1 MAAFAGKWEA
11 FGQTKVAA
19 LKAAVAQGVAQS
31 QQMFEKEKPVQLTPV
46 EQETKVK
53 ELRAS
58 LGPLPKR
65 AQIFCSDACL
75 RRYLRARNWHVQR
88 AERMLRDTLKW
99 RDQCRPEEIRWADV
113 AEEGATGKVY
123 RTAFQDKHGRPVV
136 VLSAGQ
142 QNTNN
147 HAGQVRHLVHC
158 LENAVMNLP
167 ATARE
172 QQQPQQQDNGRQGE
186 QQGGEQGGQEQMV
199 WLIDFRGWSMRKAPP
214 LKTSREVLSILQSH
228 YPERLGAAVIYNPP
242 AVFEAFWK
250 VIRPFIDPVTFN
262 KILFVNPSK
271 PDTVKKLEGI
281 FDLDRLEEAFGG
293 RSKWTYDHARY
304 GEMMARDDE
313 KTAEYWG
320 IVEGERL
327 GQQQAIVGDE
337 TIAKDMLR
345 NDRNPEPN
353 TVKELRASLGP
364 LPKRAR
370 IFCSDACLRRY
381 LRARN
386 WHVQRAE
393 RMLRDTLKWRHHTPA
408 TVQGGPHTPH
418 QPLLYT
424 PLVAGHQQPCGAGHQ
439 QPCGA
444 GGAGGAAGRGAGV
457 IYNPPAVFEAFWR

>member
-1 MAAFAGKWEA
+1 
-11 FGQTKVAA
+11 
-19 LKAAVAQGVAQS
+19 
-31 QQMFEKEKPVQLTPV
+31 
-46 EQETKVK
+46 
-53 ELRAS
+53 
-58 LGPLPKR
+58 
-65 AQIFCSDACL
+65 
-75 RRYLRARNWHVQR
+75 
-88 AERMLRDTLKW
+88 MLRDTLKW
-99 RDQCRPEEIRWADV
+99 RDQCRREEIRWADV

-167 ATARE
+167 ATACE

-186 QQGGEQGGQEQMV
+186 QEQMV

-228 YPERLGAAVIYNPP
+228 YPERLGAAVIYSPP

-262 KILFVNPSK
+262 KILSVNPSK
-271 PDTVKKLEGI
+271 LDTVKKLEGI

-293 RSKWTYDHARY
+293 RSKWTYDHATY

-327 GQQQAIVGDE
+327 GQQQEIVGDE
-337 TIAKDMLR
+337 GGDGADSTQGTHAQTNGVLTNLHKMNLNRFI
-345 NDRNPEPN
+345 
-353 TVKELRASLGP
+353 
-364 LPKRAR
+364 KRPT
-370 IFCSDACLRRY
+370 
-381 LRARN
+381 
-386 WHVQRAE
+386 WPQ
-393 RMLRDTLKWRHHTPA
+393 
-408 TVQGGPHTPH
+408 
-418 QPLLYT
+418 
-424 PLVAGHQQPCGAGHQ
+424 
-439 QPCGA
+439 
-444 GGAGGAAGRGAGV
+444 
-457 IYNPPAVFEAFWR
+457 

>member
-1 MAAFAGKWEA
+1 
-11 FGQTKVAA
+11 
-19 LKAAVAQGVAQS
+19 
-31 QQMFEKEKPVQLTPV
+31 MFEKEKPALLTPV
-46 EQETKVK
+46 EQEAKVK

-65 AQIFCSDACL
+65 ALIFCSDACL

-147 HAGQVRHLVHC
+147 HAGQ
-158 LENAVMNLP
+158 
-167 ATARE
+167 
-172 QQQPQQQDNGRQGE
+172 
-186 QQGGEQGGQEQMV
+186 
-199 WLIDFRGWSMRKAPP
+199 
-214 LKTSREVLSILQSH
+214 SH

-293 RSKWTYDHARY
+293 RSTWTYDHVTY

-313 KTAEYWG
+313 KMAEYWG

-327 GQQQAIVGDE
+327 VQQQEIVGDE
-337 TIAKDMLR
+337 RVDGVYSTQGSEEIQAHAQTNGVLTNLHKM
-345 NDRNPEPN
+345 
-353 TVKELRASLGP
+353 SLNRFI
-364 LPKRAR
+364 KRPT
-370 IFCSDACLRRY
+370 
-381 LRARN
+381 
-386 WHVQRAE
+386 WPQ
-393 RMLRDTLKWRHHTPA
+393 
-408 TVQGGPHTPH
+408 
-418 QPLLYT
+418 
-424 PLVAGHQQPCGAGHQ
+424 
-439 QPCGA
+439 
-444 GGAGGAAGRGAGV
+444 
-457 IYNPPAVFEAFWR
+457 

>member
-1 MAAFAGKWEA
+1 MEAGGVAVRENRMAAFAGKWEA
-11 FGQTKVAA
+11 FGRTKVAA

-31 QQMFEKEKPVQLTPV
+31 QQMFEKEKPAQLTPV
-46 EQETKVK
+46 EQDDKVK

-142 QNTNN
+142 QNTSN

-172 QQQPQQQDNGRQGE
+172 QHKEKNNRQAEQQEEQGE
-186 QQGGEQGGQEQMV
+186 QEQM
-199 WLIDFRGWSMRKAPP
+199 
-214 LKTSREVLSILQSH
+214 SH

-271 PDTVKKLEGI
+271 PDTVKRLEGI

-293 RSKWTYDHARY
+293 RSKWTYDHATY

-327 GQQQAIVGDE
+327 GQQQAFVGDE
-337 TIAKDMLR
+337 SGDGDSAV
-345 NDRNPEPN
+345 N
-353 TVKELRASLGP
+353 TS
-364 LPKRAR
+364 
-370 IFCSDACLRRY
+370 
-381 LRARN
+381 
-386 WHVQRAE
+386 
-393 RMLRDTLKWRHHTPA
+393 
-408 TVQGGPHTPH
+408 TVQIWNLEDCLIFLIP
-418 QPLLYT
+418 
-424 PLVAGHQQPCGAGHQ
+424 
-439 QPCGA
+439 
-444 GGAGGAAGRGAGV
+444 
-457 IYNPPAVFEAFWR
+457 

>member
-1 MAAFAGKWEA
+1 MESGGVAARENRMAAFAGKWEA

-31 QQMFEKEKPVQLTPV
+31 QQMFEKEKPALLTPV
-46 EQETKVK
+46 EQEAK
-53 ELRAS
+53 
-58 LGPLPKR
+58 
-65 AQIFCSDACL
+65 
-75 RRYLRARNWHVQR
+75 
-88 AERMLRDTLKW
+88 
-99 RDQCRPEEIRWADV
+99 ADV

-123 RTAFQDKHGRPVV
+123 RTAFHDKHGRPVV

-172 QQQPQQQDNGRQGE
+172 QQQLQQQDGVEQGEEQGE
-186 QQGGEQGGQEQMV
+186 QKQMV

-271 PDTVKKLEGI
+271 PDMVKRLEGI

-320 IVEGERL
+320 IVEGERDQR
-327 GQQQAIVGDE
+327 G
-337 TIAKDMLR
+337 
-345 NDRNPEPN
+345 PN
-353 TVKELRASLGP
+353 NTR
-364 LPKRAR
+364 
-370 IFCSDACLRRY
+370 
-381 LRARN
+381 
-386 WHVQRAE
+386 
-393 RMLRDTLKWRHHTPA
+393 
-408 TVQGGPHTPH
+408 
-418 QPLLYT
+418 
-424 PLVAGHQQPCGAGHQ
+424 LVAGE
-439 QPCGA
+439 
-444 GGAGGAAGRGAGV
+444 V
-457 IYNPPAVFEAFWR
+457 

>member
-1 MAAFAGKWEA
+1 MESGGVAVRENRMAAFAGKWEA

-31 QQMFEKEKPVQLTPV
+31 QQMFEKEKPAQLTPV
-46 EQETKVK
+46 EQDDKVK

-65 AQIFCSDACL
+65 ARIFCSDACL

-172 QQQPQQQDNGRQGE
+172 QQQPQQQDGVEQGE
-186 QQGGEQGGQEQMV
+186 QQGEQEQMV

-271 PDTVKKLEGI
+271 PDTVRKLEGI

-293 RSKWTYDHARY
+293 RSKWTYDHATY

-327 GQQQAIVGDE
+327 GQQQEIVGDE
-337 TIAKDMLR
+337 SGDGADSTQGSEETRATAVARAPARIARAARVEPAQPDDARSPPSRAARRRPARRVCRQRGPPLR
-345 NDRNPEPN
+345 
-353 TVKELRASLGP
+353 RAS
-364 LPKRAR
+364 
-370 IFCSDACLRRY
+370 RR
-381 LRARN
+381 
-386 WHVQRAE
+386 
-393 RMLRDTLKWRHHTPA
+393 
-408 TVQGGPHTPH
+408 
-418 QPLLYT
+418 
-424 PLVAGHQQPCGAGHQ
+424 
-439 QPCGA
+439 
-444 GGAGGAAGRGAGV
+444 
-457 IYNPPAVFEAFWR
+457 PPARPAAA